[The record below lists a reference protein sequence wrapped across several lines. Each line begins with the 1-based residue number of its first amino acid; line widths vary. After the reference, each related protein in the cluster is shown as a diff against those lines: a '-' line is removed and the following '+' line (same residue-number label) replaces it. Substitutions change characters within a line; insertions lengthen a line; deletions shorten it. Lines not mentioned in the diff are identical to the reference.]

1 MILGV
6 INMKGGVG
14 KTTIATNV
22 AASFAAKGKRVLLID
37 VDPQG
42 SALSFSSARDGEPLF
57 TVVGMPKK
65 TLHKEIPDLA
75 KDYEVIVL
83 DAPPH
88 ANELARASIISSDVV
103 LIPVTPSPYDLW
115 ATIETAQLIKEASV
129 FNESLKAAFVINRKI
144 AKTAIG
150 RDIMQP
156 LSEFE
161 LPILSAQL
169 HQRVIFA
176 ESAGQGLAV
185 FEADPSNAAS
195 RELADLVTAI
205 EEIAA

>member
-42 SALSFSSARDGEPLF
+42 SALSFSSAREGEPLF

-88 ANELARASIISSDVV
+88 ANELARASIIASDVI

-115 ATIETAQLIKEASV
+115 ATIETAKLVREASV
-129 FNESLKAAFVINRKI
+129 FKESLKPAFVVNRKI
-144 AKTAIG
+144 ANTAIG
-150 RDIMQP
+150 RDIMEP
-156 LSEFE
+156 LKEFE
-161 LPILSAQL
+161 LPIMATQL
-169 HQRVIFA
+169 HQRVIYA
-176 ESAGQGLAV
+176 ESAGQGLAI
-185 FEADPSNAAS
+185 FEADPNNTAC
-195 RELADLVTAI
+195 RELANLVTNI